1 MAYPLIILVALCA
14 SALTFFSGFGLGT
27 LLMPAFA
34 VFLPVEV
41 AVGATAL
48 VHLANNLFKL
58 SLVYKNADAS
68 IFKRFTFPAVIS
80 ALVGALLLGVL
91 SEQAASGANTGA
103 ANVLHTYTLG
113 TRTFSIT
120 ILKLVLGLVMI
131 AFALLELS
139 PAFAKLS
146 FDRKYLPLG
155 GILSGFFGGL
165 SGHQGALRSAFLIRC
180 ALTKETFVAT
190 GVVTSVC
197 VDCVRLLVYALFAFG
212 IVSASPHLTNFGGHL
227 QAASDKNFWPL
238 VLAGAIAALAGSL
251 IGQRLIKKVTLRSV
265 QVIVGIALLL
275 FGIAMTCGLV

>member
-1 MAYPLIILVALCA
+1 MEYALVIIVALCA

-34 VFLPVEV
+34 VFMPVEV

-58 SLVYKNADAS
+58 SLVYKHADAT
-68 IFKRFTFPAVIS
+68 IFKRFTVPAVIS
-80 ALVGALLLGVL
+80 ALVGAILLAIL
-91 SEQAASGANTGA
+91 SEQGASSGI
-103 ANVLHTYTLG
+103 LHAYTLG
-113 TRTFSIT
+113 NRDYSIT
-120 ILKLVLGLVMI
+120 IVKAVVGLVMI
-131 AFALLELS
+131 AFAILELS
-139 PAFAKLS
+139 PGFAKLS

-155 GILSGFFGGL
+155 GVLSGFFGGL

-180 ALTKETFVAT
+180 ELSKETFVAT

-197 VDCVRLLVYALFAFG
+197 VDCTRLLVYALFAFG
-212 IVSASPHLTNFGGHL
+212 IVNAGSHVTDFGTHLR
-227 QAASDKNFWPL
+227 AASDKAIWPL

-251 IGQRLIKKVTLRSV
+251 IGQRLVKKVTLRSV
-265 QVIVGIALLL
+265 QVVVGVALLL